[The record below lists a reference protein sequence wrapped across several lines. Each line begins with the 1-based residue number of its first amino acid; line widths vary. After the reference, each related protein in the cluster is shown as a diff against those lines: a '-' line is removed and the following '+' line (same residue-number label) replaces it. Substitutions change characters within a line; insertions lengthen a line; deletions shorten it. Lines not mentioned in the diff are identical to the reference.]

1 MEKDQIIRSQQLQI
15 KTLNDVIYKQDHI
28 MMNSDAMI
36 DILKAQ
42 ITAEKKN
49 NKKLFI
55 GAGIGAAVVGVLV
68 VVFR

>member
-49 NKKLFI
+49 NRKLFL
-55 GAGIGAAVVGVLV
+55 GAGIGAEVAGVLV
-68 VVFR
+68 VIFR